1 MQYSFLRPRGRVR
14 RSALAAAVL
23 CALAADPVLSEPYDS
38 FEPVDVLLKDVVP
51 TYREADLDSAAVAN
65 NFGATD
71 MTIVPDSSWSGSR
84 AVSIIGQRDP
94 VGEPLKLEFDD
105 DDENDDP
112 LSLYHSLTIDLSA
125 LTGKTGLFIDHDAV
139 QAAFGSTDYDLALS
153 RTMLTVKA
161 DEAIRASDCGL
172 GAAVIGLTDAAQLS
186 SQGSLAFKNGLM
198 KATEG
203 SGISLAAGASG
214 LGDTGSYELSGSSLV
229 MNSEGGIHSIGNV
242 TITDPVS
249 QASSIYAEGDI
260 GAIGSIT
267 LDQAALNISLVQ
279 GSLAGVASVTADD
292 SEMSITAA
300 GNVGSLGAVTLS
312 AGADLSVTSAQGKIA
327 GTDALTANGSSASFT
342 AATAVTGFGD
352 IDLTG
357 SNLTVE
363 ASSGIGTIGKVNLAS
378 GSQAGFSV
386 SAGALGSMGKV
397 TADGSILTLSAKA
410 GVTTLGAMTLKNG
423 ASADIQ
429 SSAGSIGA
437 LGAID
442 VQASS
447 LTVAAAGSIG
457 SVGAVTSNASVI
469 AVSASGK
476 INQTGDVSLTGG
488 SLSLSGKQGI
498 DAFGAVT
505 LGGGATAS
513 FASSSGALG
522 LIGAVRANGSM
533 LTAQAAGRLE
543 GVAGIEAHDSSVS
556 LTGGGLINAIGDATL
571 ERSSFVAEGPGG
583 INSIGIVTARENS
596 DVQIASSSG
605 ALGSIQ
611 ALRSDASGISV
622 YAWDG
627 IASIGDVWAKN
638 GSEVSIASDLSLGTI
653 EEMVVDSSRV
663 RLSNAQQ
670 EIGRIKSL
678 RLLKSSGQTPELIL
692 SNAFNTAWAQVKVD
706 ELKLESGTIRL
717 SAQGTPGGLLRSASA
732 ASPLQYGSWLLVK
745 KLSGTPNGTI
755 TALGNSVLSLGA
767 DPAMLTASRIVKA
780 IGDAATYAD
789 GGSMR
794 KATLITTPAGIGS
807 TGGVT
812 VTLGET
818 AGSAGSVTLGRNARV
833 IVDWTLQSA
842 LSQGE
847 ASDTVHA
854 LSEAE
859 IILSGWDGSSQ
870 TLSWLQG
877 EEGASVTIVNS
888 NFYGTATLS
897 ALGLAIEAKS
907 WSEVPGLHAKNALR
921 EVERRTIAAS
931 TDPGWSFIADAI
943 DSGDHVGIKALANVI
958 DSAVFLTAAG
968 GVTAALDRA
977 LRESERSV
985 LLRRHTVPEG
995 EKHWYAAA
1003 WTSQGKA
1010 PKVFDGG
1017 SGRWGAKIEASGVS
1031 LGADV
1036 SINSDWSASLAVSG
1050 ATTDTRTTGAV
1061 PRIKGSSTSA
1071 AVTLM
1076 ASRSFEHSEL
1086 TFALGAAQS
1095 QLEAKQTANK
1105 HILRTEPEVQSGS
1118 AAVLWQGGYSVAGL
1132 HVEPYAMLSAH
1143 TAKLKKGEI
1152 SDNRVDT
1159 GVSGTG
1165 FVNTAA
1171 KRVWGEAE
1179 AGAGVSAQFSLMGV
1193 DIIPRALLGVRGAAG
1208 DRAWKVRGCLQS
1220 GSACDSASFTSVSAF
1235 SARGALGLRLGKR
1248 DRVPVMT
1255 GGFLGFGA
1263 KPDGDKTEPREW
1275 MFDLELTYE
1284 RGSEKETAKG
1294 MSVVYRQTF

>member
-1 MQYSFLRPRGRVR
+1 M
-14 RSALAAAVL
+14 
-23 CALAADPVLSEPYDS
+23 
-38 FEPVDVLLKDVVP
+38 
-51 TYREADLDSAAVAN
+51 
-65 NFGATD
+65 
-71 MTIVPDSSWSGSR
+71 
-84 AVSIIGQRDP
+84 
-94 VGEPLKLEFDD
+94 
-105 DDENDDP
+105 
-112 LSLYHSLTIDLSA
+112 
-125 LTGKTGLFIDHDAV
+125 
-139 QAAFGSTDYDLALS
+139 
-153 RTMLTVKA
+153 
-161 DEAIRASDCGL
+161 
-172 GAAVIGLTDAAQLS
+172 
-186 SQGSLAFKNGLM
+186 
-198 KATEG
+198 
-203 SGISLAAGASG
+203 
-214 LGDTGSYELSGSSLV
+214 
-229 MNSEGGIHSIGNV
+229 
-242 TITDPVS
+242 
-249 QASSIYAEGDI
+249 
-260 GAIGSIT
+260 
-267 LDQAALNISLVQ
+267 
-279 GSLAGVASVTADD
+279 
-292 SEMSITAA
+292 
-300 GNVGSLGAVTLS
+300 
-312 AGADLSVTSAQGKIA
+312 
-327 GTDALTANGSSASFT
+327 
-342 AATAVTGFGD
+342 TGFGD

-442 VQASS
+442 VQAST

-457 SVGAVTSNASVI
+457 SVGAMTSNASVI

-543 GVAGIEAHDSSVS
+543 GVAGIDAHDSSVS

-611 ALRSDASGISV
+611 ALRADASGISV

-888 NFYGTATLS
+888 NYYGTATLG
-897 ALGLAIEAKS
+897 ALGLVIEAKS

-1050 ATTDTRTTGAV
+1050 ATTDTKTTGAV

-1118 AAVLWQGGYSVAGL
+1118 AALLWQGGYDVAGF
-1132 HVEPYAMLSAH
+1132 HIEPYAMLSAH

-1208 DRAWKVRGCLQS
+1208 DRAWKIRGCLQS

-1263 KPDGDKTEPREW
+1263 KPDGDKTEPRAW
-1275 MFDLELTYE
+1275 TLDLELTYE

>member
-1 MQYSFLRPRGRVR
+1 MELKFIDDRGN
-14 RSALAAAVL
+14 
-23 CALAADPVLSEPYDS
+23 DY
-38 FEPVDVLLKDVVP
+38 
-51 TYREADLDSAAVAN
+51 
-65 NFGATD
+65 
-71 MTIVPDSSWSGSR
+71 
-84 AVSIIGQRDP
+84 
-94 VGEPLKLEFDD
+94 PLF
-105 DDENDDP
+105 
-112 LSLYHSLTIDLSA
+112 LYHSLTIDLSA
-125 LTGKTGLFIDHDAV
+125 LSDKTGLFIDHDAV
-139 QAAFGSTDYDLALS
+139 QPAFGSTEYDFALAH
-153 RTMLTVKA
+153 TILTVKA
-161 DEAIRASDCGL
+161 DEAIRASESGL
-172 GAAVIGLTDAAQLS
+172 GAAVIKLTGAAQFS
-186 SQGSLAFKNGLM
+186 TQGSMAFKNGLM

-203 SGISLAAGASG
+203 SGISLAAGTSG
-214 LGDTGSYELSGSSLV
+214 LGDTGSYELTGSSLV
-229 MNSEGGIHSIGNV
+229 MNSEGGIASIGNV
-242 TITDPVS
+242 TITRPVS

-312 AGADLSVTSAQGKIA
+312 AGADLSVTSAQGEVA

-357 SNLTVE
+357 SNLTVA
-363 ASSGIGTIGKVNLAS
+363 ASSGIGAIGKVNLAS

-423 ASADIQ
+423 SSAEIQ
-429 SSAGSIGA
+429 TSAGSIGA

-442 VQASS
+442 AQAST

-457 SVGAVTSNASVI
+457 SVGAMTSNASVI

-571 ERSSFVAEGPGG
+571 ERSSFVAEASGG

-755 TALGNSVLSLGA
+755 SALGNSVLSLGA

-888 NFYGTATLS
+888 NYYGTATLG
-897 ALGLAIEAKS
+897 ALGLVIEAKS

-1050 ATTDTRTTGAV
+1050 ATTDTKTTGAV

-1208 DRAWKVRGCLQS
+1208 DRAWKIRGCLQS

-1263 KPDGDKTEPREW
+1263 KPDGDKTEPRAW
-1275 MFDLELTYE
+1275 MLDLELTYE
-1284 RGSEKETAKG
+1284 RGSEKETATG
-1294 MSVVYRQTF
+1294 MSIVYRQTF